1 MLEEKQTEARK
12 AAIDRLNARLSIGK
26 ATTIPE
32 EIVKAAR
39 YSRVDH
45 LFLCGDEHL
54 WGEFDETGDRVVP
67 QGSAGE
73 GDIDLLDYAALMTVR
88 QGGSYPLSSER
99 RCLRRASPQRPC
111 GIEGSRSSIAKA
123 REIRL
128 DGYFAVGPGDS
139 DNTSDPDKQIGF
151 NP

>member
-1 MLEEKQTEARK
+1 LKKSKPTRK

-54 WGEFDETGDRVVP
+54 WGEFDETGDRGAMP
-67 QGSAGE
+67 HGSAGE

-123 REIRL
+123 RGIRL
-128 DGYFAVGPGDS
+128 DGYFAVGPR
-139 DNTSDPDKQIGF
+139 
-151 NP
+151 